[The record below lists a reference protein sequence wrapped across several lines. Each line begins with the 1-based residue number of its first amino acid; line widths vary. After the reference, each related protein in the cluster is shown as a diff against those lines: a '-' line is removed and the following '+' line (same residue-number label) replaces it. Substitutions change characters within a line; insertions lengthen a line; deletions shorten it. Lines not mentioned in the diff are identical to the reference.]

1 MRCIK
6 LFFICIFV
14 FPCNCFSQ
22 ENLKDISSKD
32 SINKFNSLRRDELQF
47 KNFFR
52 SNSKKLMH
60 EDDLSGLELYVKTI
74 NDSLFITKLY
84 TLDFNNYS
92 ETELAYFKESFNQLM
107 EIAKKNHYKYD
118 LGEVGRYLGISRKIL
133 AIILAI
139 LSVAP

>member
-1 MRCIK
+1 
-6 LFFICIFV
+6 
-14 FPCNCFSQ
+14 
-22 ENLKDISSKD
+22 
-32 SINKFNSLRRDELQF
+32 
-47 KNFFR
+47 
-52 SNSKKLMH
+52 MH